1 MVEPKKKRRMGA
13 PRGGD
18 FLISWSRGAWAEEK
32 VCDAINATGFLRAT
46 PYGESRGD
54 PMTYD
59 QMKEFWAA
67 YQDRQGTYGKR
78 PDLLVFSAD
87 SLTDDEV
94 ASLPELIDMDDAA
107 AGPVVSKAVAAIEV
121 ETSVWRVYKYQAA
134 TGKELSF
141 TVKDED
147 LEPLNTWIAAHKT
160 ALYVA
165 QVFHD
170 SAWIVPF
177 ETILARIAD
186 GSVKAQKPYRT
197 GKDTYSVPL
206 SQGMEMGSLQ
216 EPTVEGKLLEEDS
229 GRVTPYIDYKGGGLT
244 LSDQVA
250 QTWLSQ

>member
-1 MVEPKKKRRMGA
+1 MGA

-32 VCDAINATGFLRAT
+32 VRDAINATAVLLAA

-54 PMTYD
+54 PMNYE

-67 YQDRQGTYGKR
+67 YQDRQGAFGKR
-78 PDLLVFSAD
+78 PDLLVFKTD
-87 SLTDDEV
+87 NLTEDEV
-94 ASLPELIDMDDAA
+94 ALLPQLIDLDD
-107 AGPVVSKAVAAIEV
+107 VVVRSVVTKAVAAIEV
-121 ETSVWRVYKYQAA
+121 ETSVWRVHKYQAA

-141 TVKDED
+141 TVKHED
-147 LEPLNTWIAAHKT
+147 LEPLNTWLAEHKT
-160 ALYVA
+160 PLYVV

-170 SAWIVPF
+170 SAWMVPF
-177 ETILARIAD
+177 ETILALIAD

-206 SQGMEMGSLQ
+206 SHGMEMGPLA
-216 EPTVEGKLLEEDS
+216 EPTVEGKLLEEDN

-244 LSDQVA
+244 LADQVV
-250 QTWLSQ
+250 QTWLSE